1 MSDFFSLNPD
11 NFKKWMRS
19 QSDFDTSMNQSLEG
33 SPVET
38 KFSAKRIIAHMIP
51 EEGRIPKMAKE
62 FVEDGGSIKKVDGDE
77 YLIEVNSGSF
87 YIHKKYVIV

>member
-1 MSDFFSLNPD
+1 MSDFLNLNPD

-19 QSDFDTSMNQSLEG
+19 QSDFDASMDQSLEG

-38 KFSAKRIIAHMIP
+38 KFSAKRIVDHMIH
-51 EEGRIPKMAKE
+51 EEGRVPKMAKE

-77 YLIEVNSGSF
+77 YLIEVKSGSF

>member
-1 MSDFFSLNPD
+1 VSDFLSLNPD

-19 QSDFDTSMNQSLEG
+19 QSDFDASMDQSLEG

-38 KFSAKRIIAHMIP
+38 RFSAKRIIAHMIP
-51 EEGRIPKMAKE
+51 EEGRVPKMAKE
-62 FVEDGGSIKKVDGDE
+62 FVEAGGSIKKVDGDE
-77 YLIEVNSGSF
+77 YLIEVASGSF